1 MIDLFGIKAKQT
13 SLNHLKRIY
22 ELERKVDEQKLY
34 IELLSQKIERLQNE
48 VTWFGN
54 DIDFP
59 NSYKDMNI

>member
-34 IELLSQKIERLQNE
+34 IELLSQKLDRLQNE

-59 NSYKDMNI
+59 NSRYEV